1 MAWNNLVELPPTGR
15 RYSHMLAWHI
25 ITSEYPPQSGGVS
38 DYTHLVAAELAA
50 HGDEVNVWCPATSG
64 ETPQVARIT
73 INRAL
78 GRIAPADLRRVG
90 RQLSQFAAPRR
101 LLVQWVPHGYGRR
114 AMNLAFCLWLMGRA
128 RLRGDRVELMVHE
141 PFLAFSRRSWRQSG
155 VAAVHRLMTVIL
167 LQAAARVWISIP
179 AWEAM
184 LRPYALGRGVPF
196 AWLPVPSNIAA
207 AEDLAGVSAVRGRYA
222 PPGGRLIGHFG
233 THGRLITET
242 LAAVAPVLLRED
254 ERLALLL
261 IGRGSEAL
269 REKLLA
275 RHPHLAA
282 RLHALGG
289 LAAAEV
295 ARHISACD
303 VMLQPYPDGI
313 STRRTSAMA
322 GLVNGRPVVTT
333 AGRLTE
339 PLWAESGAVALV
351 PEGDAAAMAK
361 AVRRLLGDARERA
374 RLGAAARA
382 LYQGRFDVRQ
392 TVAALR
398 SRTAGGAGD
407 SPVQQFSLSE

>member
-1 MAWNNLVELPPTGR
+1 
-15 RYSHMLAWHI
+15 MLAWHI

-50 HGDEVNVWCPATSG
+50 HGDEVNVWCPPSSG
-64 ETPQVARIT
+64 GTPRVAGIT
-73 INRAL
+73 VNRAL
-78 GRIAPADLRRVG
+78 GRITPADLRRVG
-90 RQLSQFAAPRR
+90 RQLNQFAAPRR
-101 LLVQWVPHGYGRR
+101 LLVQWVPHGYGYR
-114 AMNLAFCLWLMGRA
+114 AMNLAFCLWLLSRA

-141 PFLAFSRRSWRQSG
+141 PFLAFSRQSWRQSG

-184 LRPYALGRGVPF
+184 LRPYTLGRDVPF

-207 AEDLAGVSAVRGRYA
+207 AEDLVGVSAVRRRYA
-222 PPGGRLIGHFG
+222 PGGWLVGHFG

-242 LAAVAPVLLRED
+242 LAAAVPALLGED
-254 ERLALLL
+254 ERVALLL
-261 IGRGSEAL
+261 IGQGSKAL
-269 REKLLA
+269 REELT
-275 RHPHLAA
+275 RQHPRLAA
-282 RLHALGG
+282 RLHALSG
-289 LAAAEV
+289 LAAADV
-295 ARHISACD
+295 ARYISACD

-322 GLVNGRPVVTT
+322 GLANGRPVVTT

-361 AVRRLLGDARERA
+361 AVRRLLGDAAERER
-374 RLGAAARA
+374 LSAAARA
-382 LYQGRFDVRQ
+382 LYQSRFDVRH

-398 SRTAGGAGD
+398 ARTAGCAGD
-407 SPVQQFSLSE
+407 NPVRLSPLSE